1 MHVQPYALKLLVAA
15 GGILGSVTA
24 AGPALALNTVCTPQ
38 WSSVAQGQPATATL
52 AGASPPCPASAT
64 TVSIGNVGYGPNV
77 GASFATNW
85 GSLAQ
90 SGGFPTT
97 SNSSMAIGSGAT
109 PSTVANA
116 AYAIRFNRA
125 VANPLLYFGFFDKNT
140 SFTFQDQ
147 FLLVSASNAVRSGQ
161 SILPTINTADRES
174 DGFVVQVLGSFL
186 AGAPISFTYGNT
198 NVFAQ
203 SVIFTAG
210 VASVPAPL
218 PVLGAAMAFQFSR
231 RLRRRLRA

>member
-1 MHVQPYALKLLVAA
+1 MHLQPYALKLLVVAA
-15 GGILGSVTA
+15 GVVGSLTA
-24 AGPALALNTVCTPQ
+24 VRPAVALNTICSPQ
-38 WSSVAQGQPATATL
+38 WTGVSQGQPATATL
-52 AGASPPCPASAT
+52 TGASPPCPASAT
-64 TVSIGNVGYGPNV
+64 TVSIPNVGYGPNV
-77 GASFATNW
+77 GAAFVTNW

-90 SGGFPTT
+90 SSGFPVT
-97 SNSSMAIGSGAT
+97 SNSAIGIGSGAT
-109 PSTVANA
+109 ASTPSNA
-116 AYAIRFNRA
+116 SFAITFNRA
-125 VANPLLYFGFFDKNT
+125 VANPLFYFGYFDRNT

-147 FLLVSASNAVRSGQ
+147 FVLVSASNAVRSGQ

-186 AGAPISFTYGNT
+186 AEAPISFTYGNT